1 MNTMEIKINENI
13 DLENTLNCGQSFRWE
28 KRVDG
33 SFSGIVE
40 DFFIKVVQ
48 EQGLL
53 KVESTKLLTQNYIEE
68 YFDLNRD
75 YTAVFLD
82 LKDKDKLIGEAYK
95 EYIGLKVLNQNPWEI
110 LISFIISANNNIK
123 RITKII
129 ENISKE
135 FGNEISIEGE
145 VVGYSFP
152 TAEKLAEASIESLM
166 ACNLGYRAEYIKST
180 SQSIIDGVVNLDE
193 IRTMNYELGKKELMK
208 LKGVGGKVADCILLF
223 SMNKSEAFPI
233 DTWVKKIMKHFYIKN
248 EIVKD
253 SEMKAFIVDYFGK
266 DAGILQQYLFH
277 YIRNRDYLLKN

>member
-1 MNTMEIKINENI
+1 MYTIKININENI
-13 DLENTLNCGQSFRWE
+13 DLENTLSCGQSFRWE
-28 KRVDG
+28 KQLDG
-33 SFSGIVE
+33 SFNGIVE
-40 DFFIKVVQ
+40 DFFLKVNQ
-48 EQGLL
+48 EEGLL
-53 KVESTKLLTQNYIEE
+53 KVESTKLLTQEYIEE

-75 YTAVFLD
+75 YESVFLD
-82 LKDKDKLIGEAYK
+82 LKSKDKLIEEAYK
-95 EYIGLKVLNQNPWEI
+95 EYRGLKVLNQNPWEI

-135 FGNEISIEGE
+135 FGNEISIDGE

-166 ACNLGYRAEYIKST
+166 ACNLGYRADYIKST

-193 IRTMNYELGKKELMK
+193 ISNMNYDLGKKELMK

-253 SEMKAFIVDYFGK
+253 AEMKAFIVDYFGR